1 MKAETFRHSTVRS
14 RRSGSLLAV
23 LISGILFAV
32 MIGCSDSP
40 TDSNN
45 GVPADHV
52 VVMGDHTFNPSVI
65 NISVGETVT
74 WVNESSLAHTVT
86 SGSAGDHDG
95 NFDSGSVS
103 PGGEFSHTFQT
114 AGSYEYFCIPHLGA
128 GMTGTVH
135 VQDSD
140 DI

>member
-1 MKAETFRHSTVRS
+1 MKPETIRLTFMRAHCPDSF
-14 RRSGSLLAV
+14 LAV
-23 LISGILFAV
+23 LISGILVVA

-40 TDSNN
+40 TDGNN
-45 GVPADHV
+45 EIPEDDT

-65 NISVGETVT
+65 SISVGETVT
-74 WVNESSLAHTVT
+74 WVNESNLVHTVT
-86 SGSAGDHDG
+86 SGASGNHDG
-95 NFDSGSVS
+95 NFDSGSVP

-114 AGSYEYFCIPHLGA
+114 AGSYEYFCIPHLSA

-135 VQDSD
+135 VQDND